1 MDIDR
6 EKVKTA
12 YQQMSKKEKLGYIFQ
27 NYWLRMVVGSVLLV
41 ILVSVVGHFTF
52 NRPPE
57 PCLQIGIRAKV
68 MDLEAVDV
76 LAEHLAE
83 RYPELTEDGEKA
95 FRVDQFYSGY
105 TREAAEEAN
114 AIMYKLAG
122 SVASGMLDVVVGDQE
137 SMVND
142 VSMGL
147 YLDLREVFTEEE
159 LKELETLAAQRAPE
173 GKEGLLYVSYKRV
186 TNNGRVEEISKD
198 LPCFICIT
206 GGDEQ
211 LDACAPM
218 EPLYVGI
225 IHNTAHLDQVKE
237 WIWSLLKEN
246 AD

>member
-1 MDIDR
+1 MDTDR
-6 EKVKTA
+6 EKVKSA
-12 YQQMSKKEKLGYIFQ
+12 YRQMSKKEKLGYIFQ
-27 NYWLRMVVGSVLLV
+27 NYWVQMVVGIALCG
-41 ILVSVVGHFTF
+41 ILVSVIGHFTF
-52 NRPPE
+52 NRPAE

-76 LAEHLAE
+76 LAAHLEE
-83 RYPELTEDGEKA
+83 RYPEMTEEGKKV
-95 FRVDQFYSGY
+95 FRIDQFYSGF

-114 AIMYKLAG
+114 ALMYKLAG
-122 SVASGMLDVVVGDQE
+122 SVAAGMLDVVVGDEE

-159 LKELETLAAQRAPE
+159 LKELKILADQRAPE
-173 GKEGLLYVSYKRV
+173 GKEGLLYVSYKV
-186 TNNGRVEEISKD
+186 ITNNGRVEEMSKD
-198 LPCFICIT
+198 LPCFICIA

-225 IHNTAHLDQVKE
+225 VNNTSHMEQVKE